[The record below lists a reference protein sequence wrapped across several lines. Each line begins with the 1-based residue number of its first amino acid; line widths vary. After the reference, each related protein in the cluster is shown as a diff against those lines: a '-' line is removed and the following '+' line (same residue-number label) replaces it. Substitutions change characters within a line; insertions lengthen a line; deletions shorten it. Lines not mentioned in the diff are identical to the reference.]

1 MFGIEA
7 TVETKLDESFSNKL
21 SIEICSTSLIPVNI
35 LIELIDINTIKNE

>member
-21 SIEICSTSLIPVNI
+21 STETWSTSSITV
-35 LIELIDINTIKNE
+35 KF